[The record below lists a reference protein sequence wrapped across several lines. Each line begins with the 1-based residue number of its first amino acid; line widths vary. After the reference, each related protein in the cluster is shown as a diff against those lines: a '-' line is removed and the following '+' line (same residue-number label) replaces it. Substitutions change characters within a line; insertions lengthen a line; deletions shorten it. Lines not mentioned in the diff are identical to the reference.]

1 MVNYTSGTGT
11 NALTFNYTVVEGH
24 LSSDLDYVSTNALA
38 LNGGTINDGAG
49 NASTLTLAAP
59 GAASS
64 LGNAKAIVVDG
75 VLPTIA
81 SVSSSSNDGAYK
93 FDDTIPITI
102 TFSEAVTVTGTPVI
116 TLETG
121 LSDAVVTYTTG
132 SGTSTLTF
140 NYTVYQGTIQQIWT
154 IRPAVRLF

>member
-1 MVNYTSGTGT
+1 MTSTVADNNYDIGEVIPIVVNFSEVVTVTGTPQITLETGTADAVVNYTSSTGT

-59 GAASS
+59 SAASS

-75 VLPTIA
+75 PST
-81 SVSSSSNDGAYK
+81 NDC
-93 FDDTIPITI
+93 
-102 TFSEAVTVTGTPVI
+102 
-116 TLETG
+116 LC
-121 LSDAVVTYTTG
+121 
-132 SGTSTLTF
+132 
-140 NYTVYQGTIQQIWT
+140 
-154 IRPAVRLF
+154 